1 MISFYAKL
9 KTAVRRGRVAQLH
22 VGFLNPSPD
31 PSQPDR
37 VVSTSF
43 VFNPTIREGL
53 PMATAI
59 RYADIL
65 NYLTAI
71 MNKETNPI
79 SGSPHGE
86 WWSGLS
92 YNDFVNGQV
101 PNLGV
106 PIMNSSNPL
115 QSAFYV
121 ILTNTNGYQGMPQM
135 PYGAVHHRREATAR
149 PYPTKR
155 RSPGR
160 RSRRTSS
167 RGSRTDSPSSSRAP
181 PGSPDPKED
190 TTRRTQHETPSACRR
205 AGAPDPS
212 RADRRTGP
220 AADLQQC

>member
-1 MISFYAKL
+1 
-9 KTAVRRGRVAQLH
+9 
-22 VGFLNPSPD
+22 
-31 PSQPDR
+31 
-37 VVSTSF
+37 
-43 VFNPTIREGL
+43 
-53 PMATAI
+53 MATAI

-92 YNDFVNGQV
+92 YNDFVSGQV

-135 PYGAVHHRREATAR
+135 PYGGPFITDAGYSATL
-149 PYPTKR
+149 
-155 RSPGR
+155 
-160 RSRRTSS
+160 
-167 RGSRTDSPSSSRAP
+167 
-181 PGSPDPKED
+181 PDK
-190 TTRRTQHETPSACRR
+190 TTIS
-205 AGAPDPS
+205 GATIQANIQSWLANGFPE
-212 RADRRTGP
+212 
-220 AADLQQC
+220 

>member
-1 MISFYAKL
+1 
-9 KTAVRRGRVAQLH
+9 
-22 VGFLNPSPD
+22 
-31 PSQPDR
+31 
-37 VVSTSF
+37 
-43 VFNPTIREGL
+43 
-53 PMATAI
+53 MATAI

-106 PIMNSSNPL
+106 PIMNSTIH

-135 PYGAVHHRREATAR
+135 PCRGPFITDARLQRDPTRQNDDLRGDDPGEHPVVARER
-149 PYPTKR
+149 IPRQQP
-155 RSPGR
+155 SPAGQ
-160 RSRRTSS
+160 
-167 RGSRTDSPSSSRAP
+167 
-181 PGSPDPKED
+181 PDPKED
-190 TTRRTQHETPSACRR
+190 TARRTQHETPSACRR